1 MKKIIIG
8 ALLLSPTLTFAQT
21 SGRFGNI
28 RSLLESLADIVN
40 FLIPAVAALALLY
53 FFYGLAK
60 FILARRDGSDGQD
73 EAKGIMIWGVV
84 ALFVMVSVWGLV
96 RFIGDALGIGTT
108 QNRDIDIPGFSNDGR

>member
-1 MKKIIIG
+1 MKKLIIG
-8 ALLLSPTLTFAQT
+8 ALLFSPALAFAQS

-28 RSLLESLADIVN
+28 RALLEALADIVN

-60 FILARRDGSDGQD
+60 FILNRKDNPEGQD
-73 EAKGIMIWGVV
+73 EAKGIMIWGIV